1 MFRTGIWT
9 VEQFVEA
16 EKQPLRK
23 PKPVSIRLLDMRDT
37 AGTEEVRI
45 FEAISRTL
53 RTSNGTYRTT
63 YPNRF
68 KDLDRAASIQIGR
81 IFGPDS
87 EFGIQDRAASNCLT
101 SAEWARELFPVY
113 KNVRFTASDLLLFL
127 VEAELPSGEIF
138 ILEPGGEPLQ
148 YIRPPFVLPLAGGE
162 SRWHVVNRLMIGYA
176 LSKLKSLLIP
186 REWVNGP
193 DTTGDLL
200 IPPWKLRRI
209 PFTHPR
215 ARSLARLDRRFRMTN
230 ASVFDATP
238 NVCQVLRTMNI
249 LNRSY
254 FPDEQITEGIRASLS
269 SLTENGIWIVGRT
282 IEESQAGNQGT
293 IFQKRNNAFDV
304 LDRIGGGWELE
315 ALVLSVGGK

>member
-9 VEQFVEA
+9 AEQFVEA
-16 EKQPLRK
+16 EKQPLRE
-23 PKPVSIRLLDMRDT
+23 PKPVSIRLLDVRDT

-63 YPNRF
+63 YPHRF

-101 SAEWARELFPVY
+101 SAEWASALFPVF
-113 KNVRFTASDLLLFL
+113 KNVRVTASDLLLFL

-148 YIRPPFVLPLAGGE
+148 YIRSPFVLPLAGGE
-162 SRWHVVNRLMIGYA
+162 SRRHIVNRLMIRYA
-176 LSKLKSLLIP
+176 LSKLARLRIP
-186 REWVNGP
+186 QEWVNDP

-200 IPPWKLRRI
+200 VSPWKLRRI

-215 ARSLARLDRRFRMTN
+215 ARALARLDRRFRITN

-254 FPDEQITEGIRASLS
+254 FPDERIREGIRASLS
-269 SLTENGIWIVGRT
+269 SLTENGIWIAGRT
-282 IEESQAGNQGT
+282 IEESQAGNQAT
-293 IFQKRNNAFDV
+293 IFQKRNNAFEV

-315 ALVLSVGGK
+315 ALVLPAGEK